1 MGQAVE
7 VLHESV
13 HLLHKGGFLVIW
25 KGPAF
30 AGEEKNAALSV
41 CNQLG
46 FNFIGERRVI
56 LDEGDP
62 ERVMVIFQRIV

>member
-1 MGQAVE
+1 MGQAIE

-13 HLLHKGGFLVIW
+13 HLLHKGGHLVIW

-30 AGEEKNAALSV
+30 AGDEKAMALSA

-46 FNFIGERRVI
+46 FTHVGERSVV
-56 LDEGDP
+56 LEEGDP